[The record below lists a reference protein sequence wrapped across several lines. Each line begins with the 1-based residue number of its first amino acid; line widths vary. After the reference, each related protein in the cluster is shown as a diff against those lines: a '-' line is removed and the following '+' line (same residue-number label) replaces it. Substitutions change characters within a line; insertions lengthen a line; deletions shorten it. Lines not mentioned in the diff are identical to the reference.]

1 MCDDRTHT
9 ADRDAQPGVC
19 DKRSDINRVPVAAG
33 RLMQWRCDVDAL
45 CGFVATSLRLRR
57 SDQQS
62 ADAGVL
68 NIGVASGDKRSQML
82 SLRADGELALVAG
95 NNALPLTD
103 LIDYRSGEYS
113 LNAEM
118 TRQLVDSAT
127 TADNRHTPSNVKRE
141 ASKLDTQAMYERW
154 RKAYGAL
161 KKKHPKKPDAWCAQQ
176 IANTET
182 ANGRDAETIRK
193 QMTK

>member
-1 MCDDRTHT
+1 
-9 ADRDAQPGVC
+9 
-19 DKRSDINRVPVAAG
+19 
-33 RLMQWRCDVDAL
+33 MQWRCDVDAL